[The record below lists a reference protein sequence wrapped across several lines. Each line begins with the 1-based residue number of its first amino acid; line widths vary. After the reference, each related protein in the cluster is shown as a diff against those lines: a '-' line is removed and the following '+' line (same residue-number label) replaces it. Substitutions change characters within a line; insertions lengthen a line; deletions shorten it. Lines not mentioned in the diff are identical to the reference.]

1 MPLRVVEL
9 IAKKRAGDE
18 LAANELASLVDG
30 YVRGNVPDY
39 QMAAWLMAVCWR
51 GMTLR
56 ETTDLT
62 LLLARSGEMLDLG
75 ELGARA
81 VDKHSTGGVGDKTTL
96 AVAPLVAACGVPVA
110 KLSGRGLGFTGG
122 TLDKLESIPGFRV
135 SLTTEEFVR
144 QVERIGLAIASQSS
158 DLAPAD
164 GKLYALR
171 DVTATVE
178 SMPLIASS
186 VMSKKLA
193 AGAGSIV
200 LDVKA
205 GRGAF
210 MKRVEDAIS
219 LAEVMVSIGRGAGRR
234 VSAVISSMEQP
245 LGNMVGNSLE
255 VYEAVLTLRGEGPA
269 DFTMLVRALGER
281 CLLTARAATSPE
293 QAAEMLDRAWLSGDG
308 LAKLAEMVEAQ
319 GGDPI
324 YIEKP
329 HLLPRTDLNVEVL
342 APRSGYLQAID
353 AEAVGLTAGALG
365 AGRARKGD
373 PVDPAVGMILG
384 HKVGDWVEEGEPLL
398 EIHARS
404 HDDVQMAARRLL
416 AAIEIG
422 DEAVSPPVLIHAIID

>member
-1 MPLRVVEL
+1 MPPRVVDL
-9 IAKKRAGDE
+9 IAKKRAGGALTAGE
-18 LAANELASLVDG
+18 LATFVNG
-30 YVRGNVPDY
+30 YVRGDVPDY
-39 QMAAWLMAVCWR
+39 QVAAWLMAVCWR

-62 LLLARSGEMLDLG
+62 LLLARSGAMLDLG

-122 TLDKLESIPGFRV
+122 TLDKLESIPGLRV
-135 SLTTEEFVR
+135 ALTAEEFVR
-144 QVERIGLAIASQSS
+144 QVERIGLAIASQSA

-178 SMPLIASS
+178 SIPLIASS

-210 MKRVEDAIS
+210 MKRVENATS

-245 LGNMVGNSLE
+245 LGNAVGNALE
-255 VYEAVLTLRGEGPA
+255 VREAVLTLRGEGPA
-269 DFTMLVRALGER
+269 DFTMLVRALAER
-281 CLLTARAATSPE
+281 CLLTARAAASPE
-293 QAAEMLDRAWLSGDG
+293 EATEILDRAWRSGAG

-324 YIEKP
+324 YVEKP
-329 HLLPRTDLNVEVL
+329 YLLPRTDLNVEVL
-342 APRSGYLQAID
+342 APRSGYVQAID
-353 AEAVGLTAGALG
+353 AEVVGLTVGELG

-373 PVDPAVGMILG
+373 PVDPAVGVVLG
-384 HKVGDWVEEGEPLL
+384 AKVGDRVEAGEHLL

-404 HDDVQMAARRLL
+404 QDDVEVAARRLL

-422 DEAVSPPVLIHAIID
+422 DEAVRAPLLIHAIIE